1 MILIDNFYNE
11 NDWIAINK
19 KIKNLEFIET
29 HQPQSSRSIDNR
41 LKGNPCYEAHDD
53 ELIVTLTKTL
63 KEKTDLSIS
72 FVRSAIRKILAKEL
86 LQSPVGIE
94 GSLHC
99 DPNCEWA
106 GVVYFDGVSIKGGTS
121 LYFHHEQFE
130 PDVIYAARPNR
141 AILYKANTLHCANY
155 DIAYKQRIIQTIF
168 F

>member
-1 MILIDNFYNE
+1 MSVNADQTFSGDSIFE
-11 NDWIAINK
+11 NIYVHGK
-19 KIKNLEFIET
+19 LVSQE
-29 HQPQSSRSIDNR
+29 
-41 LKGNPCYEAHDD
+41 EA
-53 ELIVTLTKTL
+53 VT
-63 KEKTDLSIS
+63 I
-72 FVRSAIRKILAKEL
+72 FRKILAKEL